1 MREIKFRGK
10 TKEGKWIYGDLL
22 NSPQPMICTEYSEY
36 TESEGYKIYAPD
48 FIEVEKETVG
58 QYTGLK
64 DKNGKEIYEGDI
76 IKEFDSDGEPWSLS
90 TVEWGEH
97 LGVGWCLK
105 GIKSFCEYDK
115 RVYDVD
121 LESSVVCKSEI
132 VGNIYDNPELI
143 NKEE

>member
-10 TKEGKWIYGDLL
+10 SFADYKWHYGDLIQMD
-22 NSPQPMICTEYSEY
+22 NGDTYIHETIQGCRSSHMIN
-36 TESEGYKIYAPD
+36 PN
-48 FIEVEKETVG
+48 TVG

-64 DKNGKEIYEGDI
+64 DKNDKEIYEGDI
-76 IKEFDSDGEPWSLS
+76 IKEFDSDGDPWSLS
-90 TVEWGEH
+90 AVEWGEH